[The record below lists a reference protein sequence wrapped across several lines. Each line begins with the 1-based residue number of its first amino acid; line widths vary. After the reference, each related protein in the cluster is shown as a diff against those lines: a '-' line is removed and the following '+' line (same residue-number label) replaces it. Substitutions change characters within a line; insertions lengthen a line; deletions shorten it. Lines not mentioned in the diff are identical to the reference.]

1 MSAETKAEIP
11 WWRNHP
17 WLGRHLFRERRDR
30 YTYDELAPYIGQVI
44 AWYPDGSGIADV
56 APDVETLQQRFAKRG
71 EDCSFYVFESYPEP
85 ENLVGGIWEAEE
97 WNPARGSQ

>member
-30 YTYDELAPYIGQVI
+30 YTYDDLAQYAGQTV
-44 AWYPDGSGIADV
+44 AWFPDGSGVRDV
-56 APDVETLQQRFAKRG
+56 GPDTYTLWQRFQALG
-71 EDCSFYVFESYPEP
+71 EDPFWYNYEDFPP
-85 ENLVGGIWEAEE
+85 LPWDGQI
-97 WNPARGSQ
+97 